1 MCAWVRAD
9 ALAFTGL
16 NLKNS
21 VPAALCTVTRELYDE
36 SFSLSTFDSSL
47 LDDVAPPETCVLLL
61 ASRFLCHAV
70 TTLVSSAFTVCA
82 APLCTP
88 SFVIVL

>member
-9 ALAFTGL
+9 ALAFTGT

-21 VPAALCTVTRELYDE
+21 APAALCTFARELCDE

-47 LDDVAPPETCVLLL
+47 VDDVAPPETFVLLL
-61 ASRFLCHAV
+61 AARSLCYAV

-82 APLCTP
+82 APL
-88 SFVIVL
+88 